1 MKLIIIND
9 NLLHCIKKYE
19 INNDIHQINFKIIM
33 KIVTL
38 SSNENAFFLNTGV
51 LLFILFKYLF

>member
-9 NLLHCIKKYE
+9 NLLHCNKKYE
-19 INNDIHQINFKIIM
+19 IYNDRLQINFKIIM

-38 SSNENAFFLNTGV
+38 PSNKNVFFLNTGV
-51 LLFILFKYLF
+51 LLFILFIYLF